1 MFEPICSTVRQNQ
14 IDNVL
19 NFFFLQ
25 IKKKNCFFGESIWQ
39 RKNPKRETRQTKKKC
54 ELQREITKTWTTD
67 RQNYNEIVPIDL
79 EK

>member
-25 IKKKNCFFGESIWQ
+25 MKKKNCFFWWINLAEE
-39 RKNPKRETRQTKKKC
+39 KPETRN
-54 ELQREITKTWTTD
+54 KT
-67 RQNYNEIVPIDL
+67 NEKEMRIATRDH
-79 EK
+79 